1 MGQSSVKNMFHH
13 VRRKNVWRYGE
24 RERADFDI
32 SLILG
37 YFSWNFLST
46 MINHEIRWIIE
57 GLLFNLENFETI
69 KSKMKENKNIRNY

>member
-24 RERADFDI
+24 REQADFDI

-46 MINHEIRWIIE
+46 MINHEFVVKFNSLDYRRII
-57 GLLFNLENFETI
+57 I
-69 KSKMKENKNIRNY
+69 